1 MEEQKMNNTKKKSFN
16 AIDFFGKF
24 GILIILILMII
35 AFAFANKNFLTFE
48 NAGNILRQT
57 AIKGFICVGMAMVI
71 ITGGIDLSV
80 GSTAGICSCFMAYLL
95 IWNVPYAAALAIV
108 LVGGLAIGF
117 LNGFFINGLGLPPF
131 IATLGTMTSLRGL
144 AYVVTQAKP
153 VTGYDKAFDWIGKAN
168 IEIGPVIIP
177 FSAVIMITL
186 FVIGWLFLEKTRFGT
201 YIYGVG
207 GNEEATRLSGV
218 NPKGMK
224 YTVYAING
232 FLAALAGIV
241 LMARTAG
248 GQPKGGDGYEMEV
261 ITSVVLGGVSM
272 SGGEGKIGFVLIG
285 VFFMG
290 VLSNGMV
297 MMNVNDYWQ
306 QVIRGLVLVAAVA
319 FDMFMQKAKA
329 KQINS

>member
-1 MEEQKMNNTKKKSFN
+1 MEKTKKKFN
-16 AIDFFGKF
+16 PIDFFGKY
-24 GILIILILMII
+24 GILIILIVMVI
-35 AFAFANKNFLTFE
+35 AFAFANSNFMTFE
-48 NAGNILRQT
+48 NIGNILRQS

-80 GSTAGICSCFMAYLL
+80 GSITGVCSCLMAYLL
-95 IWNVPYAAALAIV
+95 LWNVPYAFAFIITLFA
-108 LVGGLAIGF
+108 GLLIGF
-117 LNGFFINGLGLPPF
+117 MNGFFINSLKLPPF
-131 IATLGTMTSLRGL
+131 IATLGTMTSFRGL

-153 VTGYDKAFDWIGKAN
+153 VTGYDKAFDWIGKYN
-168 IEIGPVIIP
+168 LELGPVILPI
-177 FSAVIMITL
+177 SAIIMLVL
-186 FVIGWLFLEKTRFGT
+186 FVLGYLFLEKTRFGT

-218 NPKGMK
+218 NPKGIK

-232 FLAALAGIV
+232 FVSALAGIV

-290 VLSNGMV
+290 VLSNGMI
-297 MMNVNDYWQ
+297 MLNVNDYWQ

-319 FDMFMQKAKA
+319 FDMAMQKAKA
-329 KQINS
+329 KQINA

>member
-1 MEEQKMNNTKKKSFN
+1 MDKTKKKFN
-16 AIDFFGKF
+16 PIDFFGKY
-24 GILIILILMII
+24 GILIILIVMII
-35 AFAFANKNFLTFE
+35 AFAFSNGNFLTFE
-48 NAGNILRQT
+48 NIGNILRQS

-80 GSTAGICSCFMAYLL
+80 GSICGVCSCLMAYLL
-95 IWNVPYAAALAIV
+95 LWNVPYALAFIIT
-108 LVGGLAIGF
+108 LAVGFVIGLM
-117 LNGFFINGLGLPPF
+117 NGFFINGLNLPPF
-131 IATLGTMTSLRGL
+131 IATLGTMTSFRGL

-153 VTGYDKAFDWIGKAN
+153 VTGYDKAFDWIGKFN
-168 IEIGPVIIP
+168 LTLGPVILP
-177 FSAVIMITL
+177 VSAIIMLLL
-186 FVIGWLFLEKTRFGT
+186 FLIGYFFLEKTRFGT

-218 NPKGMK
+218 NPKSIK

-232 FLAALAGIV
+232 FVSALAGIV

-290 VLSNGMV
+290 VLANGMI
-297 MMNVNDYWQ
+297 MLNVNDYWQ
-306 QVIRGLVLVAAVA
+306 QVVRGLVLVAAVA
-319 FDMFMQKAKA
+319 FDMAMQKAKA
-329 KQINS
+329 KQVNA

>member
-1 MEEQKMNNTKKKSFN
+1 MEKINKKKFN
-16 AIDFFGKF
+16 PIDFFGKY
-24 GILIILILMII
+24 GILIILILMVVAFSI
-35 AFAFANKNFLTFE
+35 ANSNFLTFE
-48 NAGNILRQT
+48 NVGNILRQT

-80 GSTAGICSCFMAYLL
+80 GSVAGVCSCFMAYLL
-95 IWNVPYAAALAIV
+95 LWGVPYGIAFIIV
-108 LVGGLAIGF
+108 LVAGFAIGMM
-117 LNGFFINGLGLPPF
+117 NGFFINRLGLPPF
-131 IATLGTMTSLRGL
+131 IATLGTMTSFRGL

-153 VTGYDKAFDWIGKAN
+153 VTGYDKAFDWVGKTN
-168 IEIGPVIIP
+168 LELGPVILPIP
-177 FSAVIMITL
+177 ALIMIVL
-186 FVIGWLFLEKTRFGT
+186 FVVGYFFLEKTRYGT

-207 GNEEATRLSGV
+207 GNEEATRLSGI
-218 NPKGMK
+218 NPKGIK

-232 FLAALAGIV
+232 FLSALAGIV

-290 VLSNGMV
+290 ILANGMV
-297 MMNVNDYWQ
+297 MLNVNDYWQ

-319 FDMFMQKAKA
+319 FDMAMQKAKA
-329 KQINS
+329 KQIKA

>member
-1 MEEQKMNNTKKKSFN
+1 MEKRKKFN

-24 GILIILILMII
+24 GILIILVLMVI
-35 AFAFANKNFLTFE
+35 AFSIAKSNFFTFE

-80 GSTAGICSCFMAYLL
+80 GSVAGICSCFMAYLL
-95 IWNVPYAAALAIV
+95 LWNVPWVLAFFIV
-108 LVGGLAIGF
+108 LIGGFAIGMM
-117 LNGFFINGLGLPPF
+117 NGFFINNLGLPPF
-131 IATLGTMTSLRGL
+131 IATLGTMTSFRGL

-153 VTGYDKAFDWIGKAN
+153 VTGYDKAFDFIGKYN
-168 IEIGPVIIP
+168 MELGPVIIP
-177 FSAVIMITL
+177 FPALIMIIL
-186 FVIGWLFLEKTRFGT
+186 FVIGWLFLEKTRYGT

-218 NPKGMK
+218 NPKGIK

-232 FLAALAGIV
+232 FLSALAGIV

-297 MMNVNDYWQ
+297 MLNVNDYWQ

-319 FDMFMQKAKA
+319 FDRFMQKEKA
-329 KQINS
+329 KQIKA

>member
-1 MEEQKMNNTKKKSFN
+1 MEKTKKKFN
-16 AIDFFGKF
+16 PIDFFGKY
-24 GILIILILMII
+24 GILIILILMVV
-35 AFAFANKNFLTFE
+35 AFAFANENFFTFE
-48 NAGNILRQT
+48 NIGNILRQT

-80 GSTAGICSCFMAYLL
+80 GSIAGICSCLMAYLL
-95 IWNVPYAAALAIV
+95 IWGVPY
-108 LVGGLAIGF
+108 GLAFIITLFAGLLIGF
-117 LNGFFINGLGLPPF
+117 MNGFFINGLKLPPF
-131 IATLGTMTSLRGL
+131 IATLGTMTSFRGL

-168 IEIGPVIIP
+168 LELGPVIIP
-177 FSAVIMITL
+177 VSAIIMLVL
-186 FVIGWLFLEKTRFGT
+186 FLIGYLFLEKTRFGT

-218 NPKGMK
+218 NPKGIK

-232 FLAALAGIV
+232 FLSALAGI
-241 LMARTAG
+241 LIMARTAG

-297 MMNVNDYWQ
+297 MLDVNDYWQ
-306 QVIRGLVLVAAVA
+306 QVIRGMVLVAAVA
-319 FDMFMQKAKA
+319 FDMVMQQAKA
-329 KQINS
+329 KQINA

>member
-1 MEEQKMNNTKKKSFN
+1 MKKKFN
-16 AIDFFGKF
+16 PIDFFGKY
-24 GILIILILMII
+24 GILIILIVMII
-35 AFAFANKNFLTFE
+35 AFAIANANFFTFE
-48 NAGNILRQT
+48 NIGNILRQT

-80 GSTAGICSCFMAYLL
+80 GSITGICSCLMAYLM
-95 IWNVPYAAALAIV
+95 IWGVPYGVAFVITLIA
-108 LVGGLAIGF
+108 GLAIGF
-117 LNGFFINGLGLPPF
+117 LNGFFINDLKLPPF
-131 IATLGTMTSLRGL
+131 IATLGTMTSFRGL

-153 VTGYDKAFDWIGKAN
+153 VTGYDKALDWIGKAN
-168 IEIGPVIIP
+168 LQLGPVIIP
-177 FSAVIMITL
+177 VSAIIMLVL
-186 FVIGWLFLEKTRFGT
+186 FLVGYLFLEKTRFGT

-207 GNEEATRLSGV
+207 GNEEATRLSGI
-218 NPKGMK
+218 NPKGVK

-241 LMARTAG
+241 LTARTAG

-297 MMNVNDYWQ
+297 MLSVNDYWQ

-319 FDMFMQKAKA
+319 FDMAMQKAKA
-329 KQINS
+329 KQITA

>member
-1 MEEQKMNNTKKKSFN
+1 MNKTKKKFN
-16 AIDFFGKF
+16 PIDFFGKY
-24 GILIILILMII
+24 GILIILIVMVV
-35 AFAFANKNFLTFE
+35 AFTFANKNFMTFE
-48 NAGNILRQT
+48 NIGNILRQT

-80 GSTAGICSCFMAYLL
+80 GSITGVCSCLMAYLL
-95 IWNVPYAAALAIV
+95 LWNVPYAFAFILTLLA
-108 LVGGLAIGF
+108 GLIIGF
-117 LNGFFINGLGLPPF
+117 MNGYFINGLNLPPF
-131 IATLGTMTSLRGL
+131 IATLGTMTSFRGL

-168 IEIGPVIIP
+168 LTLGPVIIP
-177 FSAVIMITL
+177 ISAIIMLVL
-186 FVIGWLFLEKTRFGT
+186 FLVGYLFLEKTRYGT

-218 NPKGMK
+218 NPKGVK

-232 FLAALAGIV
+232 FVSALAAIV

-272 SGGEGKIGFVLIG
+272 AGGEGKIGFVLIG

-290 VLSNGMV
+290 ILANGMI
-297 MMNVNDYWQ
+297 MLNVNDYWQ
-306 QVIRGLVLVAAVA
+306 QVVRGLVLVAAVA
-319 FDMFMQKAKA
+319 FDMAMQKAKA
-329 KQINS
+329 KQINA